1 MAAADLA
8 LGRFPNYC
16 FPMLI
21 SSLSPKWLG
30 AFSLVEFMVVLAMLG
45 TVATLVTPS
54 FREQLLSW
62 RLHSEAAQMVS
73 AIWLARGT
81 ALRTGRTTMLCPL
94 QEKNCEGLYQ
104 ERFGVVTEEGVLI
117 RQYQSRPGVSI
128 TNRRGTQA
136 EFRIL
141 TWDPAGLGSRNLT
154 FLFCAENAR
163 ANWAVV
169 LNRVGRPRLR
179 RGWGTCPS

>member
-1 MAAADLA
+1 MLVLA
-8 LGRFPNYC
+8 L
-16 FPMLI
+16 
-21 SSLSPKWLG
+21 
-30 AFSLVEFMVVLAMLG
+30 LV
-45 TVATLVTPS
+45 TVASFLTPS
-54 FREQLLSW
+54 FREQVHSW
-62 RLHSEAAQMVS
+62 RLRSEAAQMVS

-81 ALRTGRTTMLCPL
+81 ALRTGRKTVLCPL
-94 QEKNCEGLYQ
+94 KEKMCGGLYQ
-104 ERFGVVTEEGVLI
+104 QRFGVFTEEGMLI

-136 EFRIL
+136 EFRVL